1 MTPHFRNLGLAAIAL
16 AVVGLAFAAP
26 SLARQAAAP
35 ATAAGVA
42 PPSAEDFGREA
53 AMRGVSVS
61 PDGKHI
67 AGIRSP
73 DGVKAYVSIWET
85 ANMGKGPVNLLCGD
99 RSQCLSVG
107 FLKNDRIQ
115 VQVRQTITVGSTRTH
130 LFRFFTTDLEGK
142 VWRNALGTTDQ
153 TSGPGARVASTLP
166 TDPKNILIQSFED
179 GNFYLLDLYTGARKK
194 TFTASDK
201 FGNEQ
206 IDLRGEVR
214 ARLSFDFENGKVYI
228 AQWIRNP
235 ANDQWEEHFRYFA
248 ADREPTDIV
257 GFSEDPN
264 IIYVRSTKG
273 RDKAAIYEYDIAARK
288 LLEPIFEIKLFDAG
302 GVVQSDAATSNG
314 KLLGFTYD
322 GEVTK
327 TYWVDER
334 LASITKGLRQAL
346 GVTTVPVQ
354 WTDIATG
361 EKSRYSTADGADV
374 TVTSWSDDFR
384 YVIVVKSGPAQP
396 PQYFLLT
403 DGTKL
408 TPLGESRPWLKT
420 AALGDTRMVQY
431 AARDGLMVP
440 AFLTTPKKE
449 IYGPGPYPTII
460 VPHGGPWARDF
471 MGWDCTG
478 WTQYFAARGYAV
490 LQPQYRGSDGWGQKL
505 WRAGDAQW
513 GLKMQDD
520 KDDGAKWLIAQGIA
534 APDRIA
540 MHGYSYGGYAAMA
553 ASVRPN
559 GLYQCAV
566 AGAGVASIDRF
577 RELVNQNRI
586 GRELQRPSINGMSPV
601 DHGPDVSIPI
611 FLYHGDRDTNVP
623 IGESERF
630 VAALKAAGKP
640 YKFLSI
646 KDMGHESNKW
656 EPGHIAQVL
665 LAVEAYLRTDCGPG
679 GL

>member
-1 MTPHFRNLGLAAIAL
+1 VTPQFRKFWIAAGAVALLGLAA
-16 AVVGLAFAAP
+16 VVPGQ
-26 SLARQAAAP
+26 ARQAASP
-35 ATAAGVA
+35 ATASPST

-53 AMRGVSVS
+53 AIKGVSVS

-67 AGIRSP
+67 AAIRSP

-85 ANMGKGPVNLLCGD
+85 ANMAKAPVNLLCGD

-107 FLKNDRIQ
+107 FLKNDRIV
-115 VQVRQTITVGSTRTH
+115 VQVRQTITEGATRTH

-153 TSGPGARVASTLP
+153 TQGPNARVASTLP

-179 GNFYLLDLYTGARKK
+179 GNYYKLDLYTGGRRK
-194 TFTASDK
+194 TFTSSDK
-201 FGNEQ
+201 FGDEQ
-206 IDLRGEVR
+206 IDLTGEVR
-214 ARLSFDFENGKVYI
+214 ARKSVDFENGKVYI

-264 IIYVRSTKG
+264 IIYVRSTVG
-273 RDKAAIYEYDIAARK
+273 RDKAAIFAYDIANKK
-288 LLEPIFEIKLFDAG
+288 LLESIFEIKLFDAD
-302 GVVQSDAATSNG
+302 GVVQSDAAASNG
-314 KLLGFTYD
+314 KLLGFTYS

-334 LASITKGLRQAL
+334 MASITKGLRAAL
-346 GVTTVPVQ
+346 GVTTVPMQ

-361 EKSRYSTADGADV
+361 EKSRYSTADGADASIN
-374 TVTSWSDDFR
+374 SWSDDFK
-384 YVIVVKSGPAQP
+384 YVIVVKSGPSQP
-396 PQYFLLT
+396 PEYFLLT

-408 TPLGESRPWLKT
+408 SPLGASRPWMNT

-440 AFLTTPKKE
+440 AFLTTPKKS
-449 IYGPGPYPTII
+449 IYGAGPYPTLI

-471 MGWDCTG
+471 MGWDGTG

-490 LQPQYRGSDGWGQKL
+490 LQPQYRGSDGWGQRL
-505 WRAGDAQW
+505 WRAGDAEW
-513 GLKMQDD
+513 GQKMQDD

-559 GLYQCAV
+559 GIYQCAI

-577 RELVNQNRI
+577 RELVNQSRI
-586 GRELQRPSINGMSPV
+586 GRELQRPSIQGLSPA
-601 DHGPDVSIPI
+601 DHGPEVSIPV
-611 FLYHGDRDTNVP
+611 FLYHGDRDQTVP

-640 YKFLSI
+640 YKYLPI
-646 KDMGHESNKW
+646 KDMGHQSNRW
-656 EPGHIAQVL
+656 EPGQIAQVL
-665 LAVEAYLRTDCGPG
+665 HAVEDYLRTDCGPG

>member
-1 MTPHFRNLGLAAIAL
+1 MTPHIRTLCIAAGALAILGLAA
-16 AVVGLAFAAP
+16 VMPGY
-26 SLARQAAAP
+26 ARQAAAP
-35 ATAAGVA
+35 ATAPAAG
-42 PPSAEDFGREA
+42 PPSADDFGREA
-53 AMRGVSVS
+53 AIRGVSVS
-61 PDGKHI
+61 NDGKHI

-85 ANMGKGPVNLLCGD
+85 ANMAKAPVNLLCGD

-107 FLKNDRIQ
+107 FLKNDRIV
-115 VQVRQTITVGSTRTH
+115 VQVRQTITVGTNRTH

-153 TSGPGARVASTLP
+153 TQGPNARVASTLP
-166 TDPKNILIQSFED
+166 ADPKNILIQSFED
-179 GNFYLLDLYTGARKK
+179 GNFYLLNLYTGERKK

-206 IDLRGEVR
+206 IDLKGEVR
-214 ARLSFDFENGKVYI
+214 ARQSVDFENGKVYI

-264 IIYVRSTKG
+264 IIYVRSTAG
-273 RDKAAIYEYDIAARK
+273 RDKAAIYEYDIAAHK

-302 GVVQSDAATSNG
+302 GVVQSDAAASNG

-322 GEVTK
+322 GEITK
-327 TYWVDER
+327 TYWIDER
-334 LASITKGLRQAL
+334 LGAITKGLRAAL

-354 WTDIATG
+354 WTDTATG

-374 TVTSWSDDFR
+374 TVNSWSDDFK
-384 YVIVVKSGPAQP
+384 YVVVVKSGPSQP
-396 PQYFLLT
+396 PEYFLLT

-408 TPLGESRPWLKT
+408 TPLGASRPWMNT

-431 AARDGLMVP
+431 PARDGLIIP
-440 AFLTTPKKE
+440 AFLTTPKAS

-471 MGWDCTG
+471 MGWDGPG
-478 WTQYFAARGYAV
+478 WVQYFAARGYAV
-490 LQPQYRGSDGWGQKL
+490 MQPQYRGSDGWGQKL
-505 WRAGDAQW
+505 WRSGDAEW
-513 GLKMQDD
+513 GQKMQDD
-520 KDDGAKWLIAQGIA
+520 KDDGVKWLIAQGIA
-534 APDRIA
+534 APDRVAI
-540 MHGYSYGGYAAMA
+540 HGYSYGGYAAMA
-553 ASVRPN
+553 ASVRPH

-577 RELVNQNRI
+577 REIVNQSRI
-586 GRELQRPSINGMSPV
+586 LRELQRPTIQGLSPV
-601 DHGPDVSIPI
+601 DHGADVSIPV
-611 FLYHGDRDTNVP
+611 FLYHGDRDVTVP
-623 IGESERF
+623 ISESERF
-630 VAALKAAGKP
+630 VGALKAAGKP
-640 YKFLSI
+640 YKYMPI
-646 KDMGHESNKW
+646 KDMGHQSNRW
-656 EPGHIAQVL
+656 EPGQIAEVL
-665 LAVEAYLRTDCGPG
+665 TAVDSYLRTDCGPG

>member
-1 MTPHFRNLGLAAIAL
+1 MA
-16 AVVGLAFAAP
+16 
-26 SLARQAAAP
+26 
-35 ATAAGVA
+35 
-42 PPSAEDFGREA
+42 
-53 AMRGVSVS
+53 
-61 PDGKHI
+61 
-67 AGIRSP
+67 
-73 DGVKAYVSIWET
+73 KA
-85 ANMGKGPVNLLCGD
+85 PVNLLCGD

-107 FLKNDRIQ
+107 FLKNDRIV
-115 VQVRQTITVGSTRTH
+115 VQVRQTITQGTNRTH
-130 LFRFFTTDLEGK
+130 LFRLFTTDLEGK

-153 TSGPGARVASTLP
+153 TQGPNARVASTLP

-179 GNFYLLDLYTGARKK
+179 GNYYLLNLYTGERKK

-206 IDLRGEVR
+206 IDLKGEVR
-214 ARLSFDFENGKVYI
+214 ARQSVDFENGKVYI

-264 IIYVRSTKG
+264 IIYVRSTAG
-273 RDKAAIYEYDIAARK
+273 RDKAAIYEYDIAAHK

-302 GVVQSDAATSNG
+302 GVVQSDAANSNG

-322 GEVTK
+322 GEITK
-327 TYWVDER
+327 TYWIDER
-334 LASITKGLRQAL
+334 LGAITKGLRAAL

-354 WTDIATG
+354 WTDTATG

-374 TVTSWSDDFR
+374 TVNSWSDDFK
-384 YVIVVKSGPAQP
+384 YVVVVKSGPSQP
-396 PQYFLLT
+396 PEYFLLT

-408 TPLGESRPWLKT
+408 TALGASRPWLNT

-431 AARDGLMVP
+431 PARDGLIIP
-440 AFLTTPKKE
+440 AFLTTPKAS

-471 MGWDCTG
+471 MGWDGPG
-478 WTQYFAARGYAV
+478 WVQYFAARGYAV
-490 LQPQYRGSDGWGQKL
+490 MQPQYRGSDGWGQKL
-505 WRAGDAQW
+505 WRSGDAEW
-513 GLKMQDD
+513 GQKMQDD
-520 KDDGAKWLIAQGIA
+520 KDDGVKWLIAQGIA
-534 APDRIA
+534 APDRVAI
-540 MHGYSYGGYAAMA
+540 HGYSYGGYAAMA
-553 ASVRPN
+553 ASVRPH

-577 RELVNQNRI
+577 REIVNQSRI
-586 GRELQRPSINGMSPV
+586 LRELQRPTIQGLSPA
-601 DHGPDVSIPI
+601 DHGADVSIPV
-611 FLYHGDRDTNVP
+611 FLYHGDRDVTVP
-623 IGESERF
+623 ISESERF

-640 YKFLSI
+640 YKYMPI
-646 KDMGHESNKW
+646 KDMGHQSNRW
-656 EPGHIAQVL
+656 EPGQIAEVL
-665 LAVEAYLRTDCGPG
+665 TAVDSYLRNDCGPG